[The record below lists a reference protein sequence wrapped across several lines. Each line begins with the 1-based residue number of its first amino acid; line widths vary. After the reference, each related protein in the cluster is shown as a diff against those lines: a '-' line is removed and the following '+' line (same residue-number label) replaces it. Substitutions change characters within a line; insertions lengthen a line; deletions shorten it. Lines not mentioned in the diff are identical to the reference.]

1 MSKHSAIVGG
11 STAGRLLSCPAS
23 LARTRALPP
32 SADAP
37 SEYAEE
43 GTAMHEV
50 MATLMTGRC
59 AGELGHGNP
68 STSQDDALALVG
80 RPVHGWDRV
89 LTDEHLDTMIYP
101 ALEHLQTLEQEFE
114 FGTGGAF
121 EVVGVERRVT
131 FPGIPGA
138 FGTVD
143 LILRNE
149 MFTVLVDWKFGQGI
163 GIKTVYSDGEGAIV
177 NPQLMYY
184 ASAALKTKPSLFAKR
199 RIVVAIVQPRSLEPL
214 TFTEI
219 TRHEIKNF
227 VEDLHN
233 SVLAAVDRDPPMRR
247 GEHCRFAPCKIA
259 CPLWTGAVLDLTAL
273 QAGPK
278 PARELNTQPR
288 RVSSYGEYLA
298 RAKALVDTVV
308 QFKTE
313 LDAQMHA
320 YLENGG
326 AIPGW
331 RLKDKATR
339 RQWVDADT
347 VYGELTELG
356 FSSDEI
362 FRAPEL
368 VTFQQA
374 EATARRLGVTIPDEL
389 RVAPPPSGTTLAT
402 TDDPAPVVE
411 PAALIEKFAASLR
424 LLQQQQAG
432 K

>member
-11 STAGRLLSCPAS
+11 STSGRLLACPAS
-23 LARTRALPP
+23 LSRTRALPP

-50 MATLMTGRC
+50 MAALMDGRRRGVLL
-59 AGELGHGNP
+59 APADYVGQLFHDRELTH
-68 STSQDDALALVG
+68 
-80 RPVHGWDRV
+80 
-89 LTDEHLDTMIYP
+89 EHLDTMVYT
-101 ALEHLQTLEQEFE
+101 ALEHLDTLEQEYD
-114 FGTGGAF
+114 TGGAF
-121 EVVGVERRVT
+121 EVVGVESRVI

-143 LILRNE
+143 LILQNDR
-149 MFTVLVDWKFGQGI
+149 FTLLVDWKFGQGI
-163 GIKTVYSDGEGAIV
+163 GIKTVYSDGQGAIV

-184 ASAALKTKPSLFAKR
+184 ASAALKTRPRLFTKR

-227 VEDLHN
+227 VEDVHDA
-233 SVLAAVDRDPPMRR
+233 VLAAVDRDPPMRR

-273 QAGPK
+273 K
-278 PARELNTQPR
+278 PVERTTSVNRREVTP
-288 RVSSYGEYLA
+288 YGEYLA

-339 RQWVDADT
+339 RQWVHPG
-347 VYGELTELG
+347 VVQHELLELG
-356 FSSDEI
+356 FSEDEI
-362 FRAPEL
+362 WRREL

-374 EATARRLGVTIPDEL
+374 EATAKKRGVAIPEEL

>member
-23 LARTRALPP
+23 LARIRALPP

-101 ALEHLQTLEQEFE
+101 ALEHLQTLEQEFD
-114 FGTGGAF
+114 TGGAF
-121 EVVGVERRVT
+121 RVVGVECRVI

-143 LILRNE
+143 LILQNDR
-149 MFTVLVDWKFGQGI
+149 FTLLVDWKFGQGI
-163 GIKTVYSDGEGAIV
+163 GLKTVYSDGEGAIV

-184 ASAALKTKPSLFAKR
+184 ASAALKTRPRLFTNR
-199 RIVVAIVQPRSLEPL
+199 RIVVAIIQPRSLEPL

-273 QAGPK
+273 KPVERTTAVKGPT
-278 PARELNTQPR
+278 P
-288 RVSSYGEYLA
+288 YGDYLA
-298 RAKALVDTVV
+298 RAKALTDTVL

-331 RLKDKATR
+331 RLKAKATK
-339 RQWVDADT
+339 RQWVDTDT
-347 VYGELTELG
+347 VAGALADLG
-356 FSSDEI
+356 FHHDDI
-362 FRAPEL
+362 FEPKL
-368 VTFQQA
+368 VTFQRA
-374 EATARRLGVTIPDEL
+374 DATARRLGVTIPDAL

>member
-11 STAGRLLSCPAS
+11 STSGRLLACPAS
-23 LARTRALPP
+23 LSRTRALPAT
-32 SADAP
+32 ADQP

-43 GTAMHEV
+43 GTAMHAV
-50 MATLMTGRC
+50 MDLLMRERASDLPHD
-59 AGELGHGNP
+59 AGAHLGKMFH
-68 STSQDDALALVG
+68 
-80 RPVHGWDRV
+80 DRV
-89 LTDEHLDTMIYP
+89 LTHEHLDTMVYP
-101 ALEHLQTLEQEFE
+101 ALEHLDTLEQEFD
-114 FGTGGAF
+114 TAGAF
-121 EVVGVERRVT
+121 RVVGVEQRVI

-143 LILRNE
+143 LVLQNDR
-149 MFTVLVDWKFGQGI
+149 FTLLVDWKFGQGI
-163 GIKTVYSDGEGAIV
+163 GVKTVYSDGEGAIV

-184 ASAALKTKPSLFAKR
+184 AAAALKTKPGLFAKR
-199 RIVVAIVQPRSLEPL
+199 RIVVAIIQPRSLEPL
-214 TFTEI
+214 TFTEV
-219 TRHEIKNF
+219 TRRELKMF

-374 EATARRLGVTIPDEL
+374 EATAKRLGVRIPDAL

>member
-1 MSKHSAIVGG
+1 MGELRARIRAALRHRAH
-11 STAGRLLSCPAS
+11 TADGESETVESGDLVVDMARRRVTVRDKEVRLTPIEYRLLSM
-23 LARTRALPP
+23 LAR
-32 SADAP
+32 
-37 SEYAEE
+37 
-43 GTAMHEV
+43 H
-50 MATLMTGRC
+50 
-59 AGELGHGNP
+59 AG
-68 STSQDDALALVG
+68 
-80 RPVHGWDRV
+80 RV
-89 LTDEHLDTMIYP
+89 LTHEHLDTMVYP
-101 ALEHLQTLEQEFE
+101 ALEHLDTLEQEFD
-114 FGTGGAF
+114 TAGAF
-121 EVVGVERRVT
+121 RVVGVEQRVI

-143 LILRNE
+143 LVLQNDR
-149 MFTVLVDWKFGQGI
+149 FTVLVDWKFGQGI
-163 GIKTVYSDGEGAIV
+163 GVRTVYSDGEGAIV

-184 ASAALKTKPSLFAKR
+184 AAAALKTKPGLFAKR
-199 RIVVAIVQPRSLEPL
+199 RIVVAIIQPRSLEPL
-214 TFTEI
+214 TFTEV
-219 TRHEIKNF
+219 TRRELKMF

-247 GEHCRFAPCKIA
+247 GEHCRFAPCKID

-288 RVSSYGEYLA
+288 RVSAYGEYLA

-326 AIPGW
+326 TIPGW
-331 RLKDKATR
+331 RLKNKATR

-347 VYGELTELG
+347 VAATLAGIG
-356 FSSDEI
+356 FSADEI
-362 FRAPEL
+362 WRDPEL
-368 VTFQQA
+368 LTFQQA
-374 EATARRLGVTIPDEL
+374 EAIAKRLGEKIPDEL

-411 PAALIEKFAASLR
+411 PAALVERFVASLR

>member
-1 MSKHSAIVGG
+1 MSKHSTIVGG
-11 STAGRLLSCPAS
+11 STAGRLLACPAS
-23 LARTRALPP
+23 LSRTRALPP

-37 SEYAEE
+37 SEYADE
-43 GTAMHEV
+43 GTAMHAV
-50 MATLMTGRC
+50 MDLLMRERASDLPHD
-59 AGELGHGNP
+59 AGAHLGKMFH
-68 STSQDDALALVG
+68 DRALT
-80 RPVHGWDRV
+80 H
-89 LTDEHLDTMIYP
+89 EHIDTMVYP
-101 ALEHLQTLEQEFE
+101 ALEHLATLQEE
-114 FGTGGAF
+114 FDTAGAF
-121 EVVGVERRVT
+121 EVVGVEQRVT

-143 LILRNE
+143 LILQNDR
-149 MFTVLVDWKFGQGI
+149 FTLLVDWKFGQGI

-184 ASAALKTKPSLFAKR
+184 ASAALKTKPSLFARR
-199 RIVVAIVQPRSLEPL
+199 RIVVAIIQPRGLEPL

-233 SVLAAVDRDPPMRR
+233 SVLAAVDRDPPRR
-247 GEHCRFAPCKIA
+247 KGEHCRFAPCKID
-259 CPLWTGAVLDLTAL
+259 CPLWVGAVLDLTAL
-273 QAGPK
+273 K
-278 PARELNTQPR
+278 PVERTTAVKRPTP
-288 RVSSYGEYLA
+288 YGDYLA
-298 RAKALVDTVV
+298 RAKALVDTVI
-308 QFKTE
+308 QFKNE

-326 AIPGW
+326 VIPGW
-331 RLKDKATR
+331 RLKAKATR
-339 RQWVDADT
+339 RQWVDPVDVNRA
-347 VYGELTELG
+347 LLALG
-356 FSSDEI
+356 FGTSDI
-362 FRAPEL
+362 WRKEL

-374 EATARRLGVTIPDEL
+374 EATAKRLGVAIPEEL

-411 PAALIEKFAASLR
+411 PAALVEKFAASLR

>member
-11 STAGRLLSCPAS
+11 STAGRLLNCPAS
-23 LARTRALPP
+23 LSRTRALPP

-50 MATLMTGRC
+50 MDYLMIQRAHGATSLNIS
-59 AGELGHGNP
+59 ASLGKVFH
-68 STSQDDALALVG
+68 D
-80 RPVHGWDRV
+80 RP
-89 LTDEHLDTMIYP
+89 LTDEHLDSMIYP
-101 ALEHLQTLEQEFE
+101 ALEHLDTLEQEYD
-114 FGTGGAF
+114 TGGAF
-121 EVVGVERRVT
+121 EVVGVESRVI

-143 LILRNE
+143 LILQNDR
-149 MFTVLVDWKFGQGI
+149 FTILVDWKFGQGI
-163 GIKTVYSDGEGAIV
+163 GVRTVYSDGEGAIV

-184 ASAALKTKPSLFAKR
+184 AAAALKTKPRLFTGR
-199 RIVVAIVQPRSLEPL
+199 RIVVAIIQPRSLEPL
-214 TFTEI
+214 TFTEV
-219 TRHEIKNF
+219 TRRELKMF

-288 RVSSYGEYLA
+288 RVSAYGEYLA

-326 AIPGW
+326 TIPGW

-339 RQWVDADT
+339 RAWVDADT
-347 VYGELTELG
+347 VYSELTELG

-374 EATARRLGVTIPDEL
+374 EATAKRRGVTIPDAL

-411 PAALIEKFAASLR
+411 PVALVEKFAASLR

>member
-11 STAGRLLSCPAS
+11 STAGRLLACPAS

-43 GTAMHEV
+43 GTFAHEV
-50 MATLMTGRC
+50 MAALMDGRRR
-59 AGELGHGNP
+59 GVLLGN
-68 STSQDDALALVG
+68 DASVEVPAHVG
-80 RPVHGWDRV
+80 CQFHDRV
-89 LTDEHLDTMIYP
+89 LTNEHLDTMVYP
-101 ALEHLQTLEQEFE
+101 ALEHLETLEQEFD
-114 FGTGGAF
+114 TAGAF
-121 EVVGVERRVT
+121 EVVGVEQRVI

-143 LILRNE
+143 LILQNDR
-149 MFTVLVDWKFGQGI
+149 FTLLVDWKFGQGI
-163 GIKTVYSDGEGAIV
+163 GVKCVYSDGEGAIV

-184 ASAALKTKPSLFAKR
+184 AAAALKTKPGLFTKR
-199 RIVVAIVQPRSLEPL
+199 RIVVAIIQPRSLEPL

-219 TRHEIKNF
+219 TRHEIRNF
-227 VEDLHN
+227 VEDMHN
-233 SVLAAVDRDPPMRR
+233 AVLAAVDRDPPLRK
-247 GEHCRFAPCKIA
+247 GEHCRFAPCKID

-273 QAGPK
+273 KPVERTTAVKGPT
-278 PARELNTQPR
+278 P
-288 RVSSYGEYLA
+288 YGDYLA
-298 RAKALVDTVV
+298 RAKALTDTVI
-308 QFKTE
+308 QFKNE

-326 AIPGW
+326 SIPGW
-331 RLKDKATR
+331 RLKAKATR
-339 RQWVDADT
+339 RQWVDSFT
-347 VYGELTELG
+347 VAATLFDLG
-356 FSSDEI
+356 FSEDEVW
-362 FRAPEL
+362 RDEL
-368 VTFQQA
+368 VTFKEA
-374 EATARRLGVTIPDEL
+374 EATAKRLGVKIPDEL

-411 PAALIEKFAASLR
+411 PAALVERFAASLR

>member
-1 MSKHSAIVGG
+1 MSRAHSAIVGG
-11 STAGRLLSCPAS
+11 STAGRLLACPAS
-23 LARTRALPP
+23 LSRTRALPAT
-32 SADAP
+32 ADAP

-43 GTAMHEV
+43 GTFAHAV
-50 MATLMTGRC
+50 MDLLMRERASDLPHD
-59 AGELGHGNP
+59 AGAHLGMQFH
-68 STSQDDALALVG
+68 
-80 RPVHGWDRV
+80 DRQ
-89 LTDEHLDTMIYP
+89 LTHDHLDTMIYP
-101 ALEHLQTLEQEFE
+101 ALEHLQTLEQEFD
-114 FGTGGAF
+114 TAGAF
-121 EVVGVERRVT
+121 RVVGVEQRVI

-143 LILRNE
+143 LVLQNDR
-149 MFTVLVDWKFGQGI
+149 FTVLVDWKFGQGI
-163 GIKTVYSDGEGAIV
+163 GVRTVYSDGEGAIV

-184 ASAALKTKPSLFAKR
+184 AAAALKTKPGLFAKR
-199 RIVVAIVQPRSLEPL
+199 RIVVAIIQPRSLEPL
-214 TFTEI
+214 TFTEV
-219 TRHEIKNF
+219 TRRELKMF

-320 YLENGG
+320 YLESGG
-326 AIPGW
+326 VIPGW

-339 RQWVDADT
+339 RAWVDTDT

-374 EATARRLGVTIPDEL
+374 EATARRLGVTIPDAL

>member
-11 STAGRLLSCPAS
+11 STAGRLLACPAS
-23 LARTRALPP
+23 LSRTRALPP

-37 SEYAEE
+37 SEYADE
-43 GTAMHEV
+43 GTAMHAV
-50 MATLMTGRC
+50 MDHLMRWRVG
-59 AGELGHGNP
+59 GVDIMLNP
-68 STSQDDALALVG
+68 RDWIGQTFHD
-80 RPVHGWDRV
+80 RP
-89 LTDEHLDTMIYP
+89 LTDEHLDTMVYP
-101 ALEHLQTLEQEFE
+101 ALEHLQTLEQEFD
-114 FGTGGAF
+114 TGGAF
-121 EVVGVERRVT
+121 EVAGVEQRVT

-143 LILRNE
+143 LILQNDR
-149 MFTVLVDWKFGQGI
+149 FTLLVDWKFGQGI
-163 GIKTVYSDGEGAIV
+163 GVKTVYSDGDGAIV
-177 NPQLMYY
+177 NPQMMYY
-184 ASAALKTKPSLFAKR
+184 AAAALKTKPRLFTRR

-219 TRHEIKNF
+219 TRHEIRNF

-233 SVLAAVDRDPPMRR
+233 SVLAAVDRDPPLRK
-247 GEHCRFAPCKIA
+247 GEHCRFAPCKID

-273 QAGPK
+273 K
-278 PARELNTQPR
+278 PVERTVAVNRREVTP
-288 RVSSYGEYLA
+288 YGEYLA
-298 RAKALVDTVV
+298 RAKALTDTVL

-313 LDAQMHA
+313 LDSQMHA

-339 RQWVDADT
+339 RQWVDDKT
-347 VYGELTELG
+347 VSATLGDLG
-356 FSSDEI
+356 FLHVEI
-362 FRAPEL
+362 WRKPEL

-374 EATARRLGVTIPDEL
+374 DATAKRRGVEIPDKL

>member
-1 MSKHSAIVGG
+1 MSRAHSAIVGG
-11 STAGRLLSCPAS
+11 STAGRLLACPAS
-23 LARTRALPP
+23 LSRTRALPAT
-32 SADAP
+32 ADAP

-43 GTAMHEV
+43 GTFAHAV
-50 MATLMTGRC
+50 MDLLMRERASDLPHD
-59 AGELGHGNP
+59 AGAHLGMQFH
-68 STSQDDALALVG
+68 
-80 RPVHGWDRV
+80 DRQ
-89 LTDEHLDTMIYP
+89 LTHDHLDTMIYP
-101 ALEHLQTLEQEFE
+101 ALEHLQTLEQEFD
-114 FGTGGAF
+114 TAGAF
-121 EVVGVERRVT
+121 RVVGVEQRVI

-143 LILRNE
+143 LILQNDR
-149 MFTVLVDWKFGQGI
+149 FTILVDWKFGQGI
-163 GIKTVYSDGEGAIV
+163 GVKTVYSDGQGAIV
-177 NPQLMYY
+177 NPQPMYY
-184 ASAALKTKPSLFAKR
+184 AAAALRTQPRLFTKR
-199 RIVVAIVQPRSLEPL
+199 RIVVAIIQPRGLDPL
-214 TFTEI
+214 TFTEVS
-219 TRHEIKNF
+219 RRELKMF
-227 VEDLHN
+227 VEDLHGA
-233 SVLAAVDRDPPMRR
+233 VLAAVDRDPPMRR
-247 GEHCRFAPCKIA
+247 GEHCRFAPCKID
-259 CPLWTGAVLDLTAL
+259 CPLWTGAVLDLSALKPVERSTAVK
-273 QAGPK
+273 APT
-278 PARELNTQPR
+278 P
-288 RVSSYGEYLA
+288 YGDYLA
-298 RAKALVDTVV
+298 RAKALTDTVL

-374 EATARRLGVTIPDEL
+374 EATAKRLGVRIPDEL

>member
-11 STAGRLLSCPAS
+11 STSGRLLACPAS
-23 LARTRALPP
+23 LSRIRALPAT
-32 SADAP
+32 ADAP

-50 MATLMTGRC
+50 MATLMSARQRGV
-59 AGELGHGNP
+59 
-68 STSQDDALALVG
+68 LVEADPAIEIAAHVG
-80 RPVHGWDRV
+80 MQFHDRQ
-89 LTDEHLDTMIYP
+89 LTHEHLDTMIYP

-114 FGTGGAF
+114 FGIGGAF
-121 EVVGVERRVT
+121 EVVGVEQRVT

-163 GIKTVYSDGEGAIV
+163 GIKTVYNDGEGAIV

-184 ASAALKTKPSLFAKR
+184 AAAALKTKPGLFARR
-199 RIVVAIVQPRSLEPL
+199 RIVVAIIQPRSLEPL
-214 TFTEI
+214 TFTEVS
-219 TRHEIKNF
+219 RRELKMF
-227 VEDLHN
+227 VEDLHEA
-233 SVLAAVDRDPPMRR
+233 VLAAVDRDPPMRR
-247 GEHCRFAPCKIA
+247 GEHCRFAPCKID
-259 CPLWTGAVLDLTAL
+259 CPLWTGAVLDLSALKPVERSTAVK
-273 QAGPK
+273 APT
-278 PARELNTQPR
+278 P
-288 RVSSYGEYLA
+288 YGDYLA
-298 RAKALVDTVV
+298 RAKALTDTVL

-374 EATARRLGVTIPDEL
+374 EATAKRLGVRIPDEL

>member
-11 STAGRLLSCPAS
+11 STSGRLLACPAS
-23 LARTRALPP
+23 LSRTRALPAT
-32 SADAP
+32 ADAP

-50 MATLMTGRC
+50 M
-59 AGELGHGNP
+59 
-68 STSQDDALALVG
+68 DALMGMRSADEAA
-80 RPVHGWDRV
+80 DRAPRDLPRMLHEHMRGV
-89 LTDEHLDTMIYP
+89 RYGDRYLTDEHLDSMIYP
-101 ALEHLQTLEQEFE
+101 ALEHLATLEQEFD
-114 FGTGGAF
+114 TAGAF
-121 EVVGVERRVT
+121 EVVGVESRVT

-143 LILRNE
+143 LILQNDR
-149 MFTVLVDWKFGQGI
+149 FTILVDWKFGQGI
-163 GIKTVYSDGEGAIV
+163 GVRTVYSDGQGEIV

-184 ASAALKTKPSLFAKR
+184 ASAALKTKPRLFTGR
-199 RIVVAIVQPRSLEPL
+199 RIVVAIIQPRSLEPL

-219 TRHEIKNF
+219 TRHEIRNF

-298 RAKALVDTVV
+298 RAKALTDTVL

-331 RLKDKATR
+331 RLKAKATK
-339 RQWVDADT
+339 RQWVDTDT
-347 VYGELTELG
+347 VAGALADLG
-356 FSSDEI
+356 FHHDDI
-362 FRAPEL
+362 FEPKL
-368 VTFQQA
+368 VTFQRA
-374 EATARRLGVTIPDEL
+374 DATAKKLGVTIPEEL

-411 PAALIEKFAASLR
+411 PVALVEKFAASLR

>member
-11 STAGRLLSCPAS
+11 STAGRLLACPAS
-23 LARTRALPP
+23 LSRTRALPP

-43 GTAMHEV
+43 GTAMHAV
-50 MATLMTGRC
+50 MDGLMRERANGDTDMAAC
-59 AGELGHGNP
+59 AQGVLGQRFH
-68 STSQDDALALVG
+68 
-80 RPVHGWDRV
+80 DRD
-89 LTDEHLDTMIYP
+89 LTDDHLDTMVYP
-101 ALEHLQTLEQEFE
+101 ALEHLQTLEQEYD
-114 FGTGGAF
+114 TAGAF
-121 EVVGVERRVT
+121 EVVGVEQRVI

-143 LILRNE
+143 LILRNDR
-149 MFTVLVDWKFGQGI
+149 FTLLVDWKFGQGI
-163 GIKTVYSDGEGAIV
+163 GVKCVYSDGEGAIV

-184 ASAALKTKPSLFAKR
+184 AAAALKTKPGLFTKR
-199 RIVVAIVQPRSLEPL
+199 RIVVAIIQPRGLDPL
-214 TFTEI
+214 TFTEV
-219 TRHEIKNF
+219 TRHELRMF
-227 VEDLHN
+227 VEDLHGA
-233 SVLAAVDRDPPMRR
+233 VLAAVDRDPPMRR
-247 GEHCRFAPCKIA
+247 GEHCRFAPCKID

-288 RVSSYGEYLA
+288 RVSAYGEYLA

-326 AIPGW
+326 TIPGW
-331 RLKDKATR
+331 RLKNKATR

-347 VYGELTELG
+347 VAATLAGIG
-356 FSSDEI
+356 FSADEI
-362 FRAPEL
+362 WRDPEL
-368 VTFQQA
+368 LTFQQA
-374 EATARRLGVTIPDEL
+374 EAIAKRLGEKIPDEL

-411 PAALIEKFAASLR
+411 PAALVERFVASLR

>member
-11 STAGRLLSCPAS
+11 STAGRLLNCPAS
-23 LARTRALPP
+23 LSRTRALPP

-50 MATLMTGRC
+50 MATLMTGRT
-59 AGELGHGNP
+59 ANELGYEP
-68 STSQDDALALVG
+68 YSAQDDARAMVDG
-80 RPVHGWDRV
+80 GNVIHGWDRP
-89 LTDEHLDTMIYP
+89 LSDEHLDSMIYP

-143 LILRNE
+143 LILQNE
-149 MFTVLVDWKFGQGI
+149 RFTILVDWKFGQGI
-163 GIKTVYSDGEGAIV
+163 GVKTVYSDGQGAIV

-184 ASAALKTKPSLFAKR
+184 AAAALKTKPGLLARR

-219 TRHEIKNF
+219 TRREIKNF
-227 VEDLHN
+227 VEDVHDA
-233 SVLAAVDRDPPMRR
+233 VLAAVDRDPPLRK
-247 GEHCRFAPCKIA
+247 GEHCRFAPCKID

-273 QAGPK
+273 KPVERTAAVKGPT
-278 PARELNTQPR
+278 P
-288 RVSSYGEYLA
+288 YGEYLA

-313 LDAQMHA
+313 LDSQMHA

-339 RQWVDADT
+339 RAWVDADT
-347 VYGELTELG
+347 VYGELIELG

-374 EATARRLGVTIPDEL
+374 EATAKRLGVAIPDAL

-411 PAALIEKFAASLR
+411 PTALVERFAASLR